1 MSPILYSPF
10 DSEEDTEMTEGLIA
24 STTNALFADKELASP
39 GSARVKVASFPAAS
53 RISPLLRDRDNALT
67 YSKSVFK
74 CPSSAMYWKD
84 NIDDPE
90 PLE

>member
-39 GSARVKVASFPAAS
+39 GSGELK
-53 RISPLLRDRDNALT
+53 
-67 YSKSVFK
+67 
-74 CPSSAMYWKD
+74 
-84 NIDDPE
+84 
-90 PLE
+90 